1 MVLRLA
7 FHDAGTYDKTDGVG
21 GANGSIQF
29 ELNPTERPESF
40 GLKRGWRSIEAALEG
55 IKGTPAEGLVG
66 AADMVQLAAAY
77 AVRESG
83 GPAIPVRVGRVD
95 ADAAD
100 PTNRMLPEDAA
111 VDAQRA

>member
-77 AVRESG
+77 AVRF
-83 GPAIPVRVGRVD
+83 PP
-95 ADAAD
+95 
-100 PTNRMLPEDAA
+100 LPSWYRNFIRIS
-111 VDAQRA
+111 AQFCK